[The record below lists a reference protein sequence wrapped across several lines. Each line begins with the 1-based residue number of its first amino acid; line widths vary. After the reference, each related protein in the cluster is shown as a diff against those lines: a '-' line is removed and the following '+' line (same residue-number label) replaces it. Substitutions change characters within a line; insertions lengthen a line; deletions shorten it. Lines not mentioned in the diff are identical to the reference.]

1 MVALLRLL
9 ALLLLGLS
17 LALLRL
23 ALRLLGRRLLL
34 LHHLLLLL
42 GLLPLILALFA
53 LLLVLLRLLP
63 QLLGPG
69 SYKLLNLL
77 FLNLL
82 LILLSKLGSL
92 QLFRL
97 GLPLNDL
104 VSDNADGLLILNT
117 CGDVVP
123 QFGGVALA
131 IEVGVEEHPEISKMM
146 VCLLLLL
153 LLEGELVLD
162 LERADEELHDEVG
175 ILH

>member
-9 ALLLLGLS
+9 ALLLLWLS

-23 ALRLLGRRLLL
+23 ALHLLGRRLLL

-69 SYKLLNLL
+69 SNKLLNFL

-82 LILLSKLGSL
+82 LILLSELCGL
-92 QLFRL
+92 QLFRF

-104 VSDNADGLLILNT
+104 ISDNADSLLILNT
-117 CGDVVP
+117 CGDVVLK
-123 QFGGVALA
+123 FCGVALS
-131 IEVGVEEHPEISKMM
+131 IEVSVEEHSEISKMM
-146 VCLLLLL
+146 GMLTPPSPSRRSAC
-153 LLEGELVLD
+153 
-162 LERADEELHDEVG
+162 A
-175 ILH
+175 

>member
-9 ALLLLGLS
+9 SILLLWLS

-23 ALRLLGRRLLL
+23 ALHLLRRRLLL

-42 GLLPLILALFA
+42 GLFPLILALFA
-53 LLLVLLRLLP
+53 LLLVLLSLLP
-63 QLLGPG
+63 QLLCPG

-104 VSDNADGLLILNT
+104 TSDNGDSLLVLNT
-117 CGDVVP
+117 CGDVVLE
-123 QFGGVALA
+123 FSGVALT
-131 IEVGVEEHPEISKMM
+131 IEVGIEEHSEVSKMM
-146 VCLLLLL
+146 GMLTPPSPSRRSAC
-153 LLEGELVLD
+153 
-162 LERADEELHDEVG
+162 A
-175 ILH
+175 